1 MDRNRQS
8 RGQWDAVF
16 FCACPDLSSLCRRS
30 SLLRTGWLRT
40 GSNLHGL
47 VTGERHG
54 HWFSGIGIF
63 PGAVAVISGSG
74 GPAHAQRKTFLLVA
88 HSRPGFMVVYVGASI
103 PPPQVI

>member
-63 PGAVAVISGSG
+63 PGAVAVISVSGSTTR
-74 GPAHAQRKTFLLVA
+74 AVRTARLF
-88 HSRPGFMVVYVGASI
+88 
-103 PPPQVI
+103 PPHYSLSSLALNL